1 MESSVFR
8 GLTQY
13 FQKFVGACS
22 SDTREKSVYD
32 TSSTACSKLTHP
44 TRNSTLES
52 FATDSLCEGS
62 ALAQPIPQIRAGAE
76 NQSPIADDAF
86 KIRDLDTGKEI
97 DIRDENRPSFAG
109 HLANIL
115 GVPLDDL
122 ENFYTIRRARNAE
135 LLQAAHQGNAQ
146 RCRELLDKKIN
157 GNLAAGINSRGPSGE
172 TALHC
177 AAKEGHEEVC
187 SLLLMSFEGID
198 VNAKMKD
205 GRTPLHL
212 ASERGHFEI
221 VKLMLLFGGSV
232 NALDCMGNS
241 PLHLAARYGRTEI
254 VLKLLERYADPMI
267 VNRQGF
273 NAVELASKEL
283 AHIIVERTD
292 PVVKVVIRDCDETQ
306 EDSQNEMQFST
317 RERVGEGNFEI
328 INMLGKGSFGQ
339 VFLVKKLDDGCYYA
353 LKVLNKRQITQNNLL
368 KYAMTEKNVLSYIR
382 HPFIVSL
389 RYAFQTPQKLCL
401 VLDYCPGGDLGS
413 ILSREKKFSEEL
425 TRLYAAEILLALEHL
440 HSLNI
445 IYRDLKP
452 DNVILDADGHAMLTD
467 FGLSKEGIDSSMTT
481 QSFCGSI
488 AYLAPEILSRQGHG
502 KPVDWYL
509 LGVMMYEMMVGFP
522 PYFNSKRE
530 IMFKNIQSGPLT
542 LPNYLSQ
549 SAKDLLRKLLNR
561 DPNRRLGALLDAEE
575 IKRHPF
581 FKKVD
586 WGMVARREQKM
597 PRPSRHSIVPI
608 LIDSSRVYGDL
619 EDLNRA
625 YVEGWTFIAS

>member
-1 MESSVFR
+1 MDSSVLR
-8 GLTQY
+8 GLTKY
-13 FQKFVGACS
+13 FHKFVGTCS
-22 SDTREKSVYD
+22 GDTREKSLYD
-32 TSSTACSKLTHP
+32 ASSTACSKLTHP

-52 FATDSLCEGS
+52 FATDSLYEGS
-62 ALAQPIPQIRAGAE
+62 NLAQPIPQSVTNTE
-76 NQSPIADDAF
+76 ESLPIAEAAF

-122 ENFYTIRRARNAE
+122 ENFYTIRRIRNAE
-135 LLQAAHQGNAQ
+135 LLQAAQQGNVQ

-157 GNLAAGINSRGPSGE
+157 GNLAAGVNSRGPSGE

-177 AAKEGHEEVC
+177 AAKEGHDEVC
-187 SLLLMSFEGID
+187 RILLMNFEGID

-205 GRTPLHL
+205 GRTPLHI
-212 ASERGHFEI
+212 ASERGHLEI
-221 VKLMLLFGGSV
+221 VKLLLLSGSSV
-232 NALDCMGNS
+232 NGLDCMGNT

-254 VLKLLERYADPMI
+254 VLKLMERYADPMI
-267 VNRQGF
+267 INRQGF
-273 NAVELASKEL
+273 NSIDLATKEL
-283 AHIIVERTD
+283 AHIIMDKTN
-292 PVVKVVIRDCDETQ
+292 PVIKVQIQDCDETQ
-306 EDSQNEMQFST
+306 EDSQDDTIFTT

-328 INMLGKGSFGQ
+328 VNMLGKGSFGQ

-353 LKVLNKRQITQNNLL
+353 LKVLTKRQITQNNLL

-401 VLDYCPGGDLGS
+401 VLDYCPGGDLGGA
-413 ILSREKKFSEEL
+413 LSREKKFSEDVAKLYSAEL
-425 TRLYAAEILLALEHL
+425 ILALEHL

-467 FGLSKEGIDSSMTT
+467 FGLSKEGIDDTMTT

-502 KPVDWYL
+502 KTVDWYL

-530 IMFKNIQSGPLT
+530 TMFKNIQSGPLS

-549 SAKDLLRKLLNR
+549 TAKDILRKLLNR
-561 DPNRRLGALLDAEE
+561 DPSRRLGAILDAEE
-575 IKRHPF
+575 IKKHPF

-586 WGMVARREQKM
+586 WNLVARREQKM

-608 LIDSSRVYGDL
+608 LIESSKVYGDL
-619 EDLNRA
+619 DDINRA
-625 YVEGWTFIAS
+625 YIEGWTFIAS